1 MLRLLV
7 TLIAAAALAGGVA
20 ADPAAAAGKGS
31 KFKAPKA
38 AKHLEKKALK
48 APKLGRGAGIGGGN
62 IFSQVEKNIIR
73 NFFGAPG
80 GKKFKAKK
88 FKYKPLPPGLAKH
101 IRRHG
106 TLPPGLRRN
115 YLPPG
120 LSSRLPGLP
129 PGQARVLIGNDVLL
143 IQQATGLI
151 LDILTR

>member
-7 TLIAAAALAGGVA
+7 TLIAAAALVGGGA
-20 ADPAAAAGKGS
+20 ADPAFAKKGP

-38 AKHLEKKALK
+38 TKHLEKKALK
-48 APKLGRGAGIGGGN
+48 GKGLGIGGGN
-62 IFSQVEKNIIR
+62 VFGSLERNLIR
-73 NFFGAPG
+73 NFLGSPS
-80 GKKFKAKK
+80 GKKFKGR
-88 FKYKPLPPGLAKH
+88 YKGLPPGLAKQL
-101 IRRHG
+101 RRRG

-129 PGQARVLIGNDVLL
+129 PGQARVFVGNDVLL

-151 LDILTR
+151 LDILSR

>member
-7 TLIAAAALAGGVA
+7 TLIVATALAGGVA
-20 ADPAAAAGKGS
+20 ADPAFAKKGP
-31 KFKAPKA
+31 KFKGPKA
-38 AKHLEKKALK
+38 TKHLEKRALK
-48 APKLGRGAGIGGGN
+48 APKVGRGAGIGAGN
-62 IFSQVEKNIIR
+62 IFGQVERNIIR
-73 NFFGAPG
+73 NFFGAQG
-80 GKKFKAKK
+80 GRKFKGKKFKHKS
-88 FKYKPLPPGLAKH
+88 LPPGLAKH

-129 PGQARVLIGNDVLL
+129 PGQARVLVGNDVLL

>member
-1 MLRLLV
+1 MLRLLI
-7 TLIAAAALAGGVA
+7 TLIIAAALAGGGA
-20 ADPAAAAGKGS
+20 ADPAFAKKGP

-38 AKHLEKKALK
+38 TKQFEKRALK
-48 APKLGRGAGIGGGN
+48 GKGLGIGGGN
-62 IFSQVEKNIIR
+62 IFGRIERDLLR
-73 NFFGAPG
+73 NFLGSPA

-88 FKYKPLPPGLAKH
+88 FKHKSLPPGLAKQLH
-101 IRRHG
+101 RNGI
-106 TLPPGLRRN
+106 LPPGLRRN

-129 PGQARVLIGNDVLL
+129 PGQARVLVGNDVLL

>member
-20 ADPAAAAGKGS
+20 ADPAVAKKGP
-31 KFKAPKA
+31 KFKGPEAT
-38 AKHLEKKALK
+38 KHLEKNALK
-48 APKLGRGAGIGGGN
+48 GKGLGIGGGN
-62 IFSQVEKNIIR
+62 IFGQVERNIIR
-73 NFFGAPG
+73 DFFGTQG

-106 TLPPGLRRN
+106 TLPPGLPRN

-120 LSSRLPGLP
+120 LSARLPGLP
-129 PGQARVLIGNDVLL
+129 PGQARVLVGNDVLL
-143 IQQATGLI
+143 IQEATGLI
-151 LDILTR
+151 LDILSR

>member
-7 TLIAAAALAGGVA
+7 TLIAAAALVGGGA
-20 ADPAAAAGKGS
+20 ADPAFAKKGP

-48 APKLGRGAGIGGGN
+48 GKGLGIGGGI
-62 IFSQVEKNIIR
+62 IFGSLERDLIR
-73 NFFGAPG
+73 NFLGGPA

-88 FKYKPLPPGLAKH
+88 FKHKSLPPGLAKQLH
-101 IRRHG
+101 RNGI
-106 TLPPGLRRN
+106 LPPGLRRN

-120 LSSRLPGLP
+120 LTSRLPGLP
-129 PGQARVLIGNDVLL
+129 PGHARVLVGNDVLL

-151 LDILTR
+151 LDILSR